1 MKEIVLYT
9 KVGQELLKFV
19 AENVTI
25 EEAQAWVAEELMN
38 AGTYTAAP
46 VFAVIQ
52 GGKS

>member
-1 MKEIVLYT
+1 MSEVILYT
-9 KVGQELLKFV
+9 KVGGELLKFM

-25 EEAQAWVAEELMN
+25 EEAQMWVLSELGMS
-38 AGTYTAAP
+38 GTYTGSP